1 MPELSKWTRWE
12 ANAVNRTI
20 PMVSLVML
28 CASLNGC
35 ASYWYQEGRTF
46 AECQQ
51 AQEAC
56 REELIKRSSLSRFG
70 SYEIGFMKNCM
81 EEKGYR
87 RVRQRDLPMGVRRQ
101 APETSLH
108 YRAIGVAGELS
119 ESK

>member
-1 MPELSKWTRWE
+1 M
-12 ANAVNRTI
+12 NRI
-20 PMVSLVML
+20 ILMVVSLML
-28 CASLNGC
+28 CVVLNGC
-35 ASYWYQEGRTF
+35 AKYWYQEGKTF

-56 REELIKRSSLSRFG
+56 REEMIKRSSLSRIG
-70 SYEIGFMKNCM
+70 SYEIGFMENCM
-81 EEKGYR
+81 KERGYR
-87 RVRQRDLPMGVRRQ
+87 KVRQRELPQGVRRQ

>member
-1 MPELSKWTRWE
+1 M
-12 ANAVNRTI
+12 NRI
-20 PMVSLVML
+20 ILMVVSLML
-28 CASLNGC
+28 CVALNGC
-35 ASYWYQEGRTF
+35 AKYWYQEGKTF

-81 EEKGYR
+81 KEKGYR
-87 RVRQRDLPMGVRRQ
+87 KVRQRDLPLGVRRQ

-108 YRAIGVAGELS
+108 YLAIGVAGELR
-119 ESK
+119 ENK